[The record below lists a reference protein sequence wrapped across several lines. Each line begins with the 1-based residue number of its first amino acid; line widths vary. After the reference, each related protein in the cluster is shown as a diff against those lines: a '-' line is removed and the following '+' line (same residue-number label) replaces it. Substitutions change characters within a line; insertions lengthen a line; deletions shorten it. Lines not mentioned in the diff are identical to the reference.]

1 MSFFIDGAEAAA
13 HAGGEWTDAFGHA
26 AHHLD
31 VLHDAGHAADAA
43 DAIHPDLVQA
53 ASHFA
58 PAEGNAEEL
67 LSCQDP
73 LLHAAE
79 YVPAAFLEAHG
90 LDHVPPGYEIHHIIP
105 LSEGGADDPSNMIL
119 LTAEDHAAITA
130 QHAAYYHW
138 QAHTNPDPALTG
150 ENPYD
155 TI

>member
-79 YVPAAFLEAHG
+79 YVPAAFL
-90 LDHVPPGYEIHHIIP
+90 
-105 LSEGGADDPSNMIL
+105 GGA
-119 LTAEDHAAITA
+119 
-130 QHAAYYHW
+130 AAYGAYD
-138 QAHTNPDPALTG
+138 ALADDDTPAGIEEAQLERIAELG
-150 ENPYD
+150 ELVSAGP
-155 TI
+155 